1 MSNVFFQKEKS
12 PKFSSY
18 YRIFVFAR
26 YVGYAY
32 LDKGKWYLN
41 YENSIETF
49 KTLRELKN
57 AVKTY
62 IF

>member
-1 MSNVFFQKEKS
+1 MSNVFFQKEKF

-18 YRIFVFAR
+18 YRIFVLGR